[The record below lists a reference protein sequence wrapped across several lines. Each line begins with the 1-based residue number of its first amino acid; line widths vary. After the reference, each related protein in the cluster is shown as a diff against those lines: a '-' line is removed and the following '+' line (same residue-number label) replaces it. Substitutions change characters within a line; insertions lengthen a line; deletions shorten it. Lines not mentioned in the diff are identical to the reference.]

1 MGDQEETELYP
12 FVHSDGA
19 GGARREVAHGGRR
32 AAATASRGSGA
43 PAVWAEASGSGSFV
57 EAQGRWLGGL
67 LAARKGGGESS
78 AARSSLV
85 AAMADGGGFLDFGAP
100 EGGGPEGAA
109 GVGRPEGAPAGG
121 RAGWRGQPAAGTAGG
136 RGRRRQGGRGLA
148 GSLLSPDPIHRGCRL
163 FFLFSFV
170 NLGI

>member
-1 MGDQEETELYP
+1 MKKGEGVGEQEETELYP
-12 FVHSDGA
+12 FVRSDGT

-32 AAATASRGSGA
+32 AAATASRSGGA

-85 AAMADGGGFLDFGAP
+85 AAMAGGGGFLDS
-100 EGGGPEGAA
+100 
-109 GVGRPEGAPAGG
+109 R
-121 RAGWRGQPAAGTAGG
+121 
-136 RGRRRQGGRGLA
+136 
-148 GSLLSPDPIHRGCRL
+148 LLRVLIWNRFYFVIRKQTKHIHQY
-163 FFLFSFV
+163 
-170 NLGI
+170 IIQI